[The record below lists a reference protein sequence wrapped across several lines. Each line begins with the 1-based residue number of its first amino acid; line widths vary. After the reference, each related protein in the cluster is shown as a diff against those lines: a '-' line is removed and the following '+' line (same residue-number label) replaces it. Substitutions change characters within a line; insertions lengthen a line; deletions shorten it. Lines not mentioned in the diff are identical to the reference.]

1 MNRQATKLTLWALA
15 WPIFIELFL
24 QFLLGAADTLMVSRI
39 SDDAVAV
46 VGFSNQLF
54 SAVMTLFVTVSSG
67 AGILIAQK
75 LGARKSEDA
84 RRIGIMSLSV
94 SGGIGLALSVVLSLF
109 PRQISSWLQLPEE
122 LLPLAET
129 YVSIVGGGMV
139 LVALMSA
146 LSSAIRNTGNTK
158 GPMYIAIGMNVVHVA
173 LNYAFIFGAW
183 GFPKWGLLGVALS
196 TVICRLLAVL
206 VLLYMFLHTFERRIA
221 LPDFK
226 LFDRGLFGEI
236 LRIGW
241 PLGVNMSCWV
251 FSQMAIFSYI
261 AMIGA
266 AELAARTYMNTLESF
281 CFMLGYSIAL
291 ALQIQIAHLFGA
303 GRMQEAYRTAFRGL
317 GIGLALVLVNALVIY
332 AIGKPV
338 LGLFTQDPT
347 IVAFGVSLLGL
358 NILLQPGKMV
368 NMALQNSLNAVGDTR
383 FTMWISLGSLSIIA
397 SGVSYW
403 MGIGLG
409 WGLTGIYIAMIL
421 DEYIRGALSF
431 VRWRGGKK
439 LRASGGDMA
448 AEIRSVPSV
457 RQTEA
462 LDV

>member
-1 MNRQATKLTLWALA
+1 MKNTAKKLTLWALA

-54 SAVMTLFVTVSSG
+54 SAVTTLFVTVASG

-75 LGARKSEDA
+75 LGARKNEDA
-84 RRIGIMSLSV
+84 RTIGIMSLTV
-94 SGGIGLALSVVLSLF
+94 SFGIGLALSAVLYLF
-109 PRQISSWLQLPEE
+109 PRPISAWLQLPEE

-139 LVALMSA
+139 LVAVMSA
-146 LSSAIRNTGNTK
+146 LNTAIRNTGNTK

-206 VLLYMFLHTFERRIA
+206 VLLFMFLHAFERPIRVRD
-221 LPDFK
+221 LKQFH
-226 LFDRGLFGEI
+226 RGLFGEI

-251 FSQMAIFSYI
+251 FSQLAIYAYI

-303 GRMQEAYRTAFRGL
+303 GRMQEAYRTAYRALFIGL
-317 GIGLALVLVNALVIY
+317 GIVIVNAAVIY
-332 AIGKPV
+332 LLGKPV
-338 LGLFTQDPT
+338 LGLFTKDET

-358 NILLQPGKMV
+358 NILLQPGKML
-368 NMALQNSLNAVGDTR
+368 NMAIQNALNAVGDTR
-383 FTMWISLGSLSIIA
+383 FTMWISLGSLTIIA
-397 SGVSYW
+397 TGVSYW
-403 MGIGLG
+403 FGIGLG

-421 DEYIRGALSF
+421 DEYVRGALALT
-431 VRWRGGKK
+431 RWRGRKK
-439 LRASGGDMA
+439 LREAEGGMADDKVQASG
-448 AEIRSVPSV
+448 IRQESV
-457 RQTEA
+457 

>member
-1 MNRQATKLTLWALA
+1 MKDNVKKLTLWALA

-54 SAVMTLFVTVSSG
+54 SAMMTLFVTVASG

-75 LGARKSEDA
+75 LGAGKAEDA
-84 RRIGIMSLSV
+84 RTLGIMSLTV
-94 SGGIGLALSVVLSLF
+94 SGGIGLAISVLLYLF
-109 PRQISSWLQLPEE
+109 PRQISAWLQLPEE

-139 LVALMSA
+139 LVAMMSA
-146 LSSAIRNTGNTK
+146 LSTAIRNTGNTK

-183 GFPKWGLLGVALS
+183 GFPEWGLLGVALS

-206 VLLYMFLHTFERRIA
+206 VLLFMFLHTFARPIRIRDLA
-221 LPDFK
+221 

-236 LRIGW
+236 IRIGW

-251 FSQMAIFSYI
+251 FSQLAIYTYI

-291 ALQIQIAHLFGA
+291 ALQIQIALLFGA
-303 GRMQEAYRTAFRGL
+303 GRMKEAYRTSFRAL
-317 GIGLALVLVNALVIY
+317 GIGLGLVFVNAVVIY

-338 LGLFTQDPT
+338 LGLLTEDEA
-347 IVAFGVSLLGL
+347 IIAFGVSLLGL
-358 NILLQPGKMV
+358 NILLQPGKML
-368 NMALQNSLNAVGDTR
+368 NMAIQNALNAVGDTR
-383 FTMWISLGSLSIIA
+383 FTMWISLGSLSIVA
-397 SGVSYW
+397 TGVSYW
-403 MGIGLG
+403 FGIGLG
-409 WGLTGIYIAMIL
+409 WGLAGIYAAMIL
-421 DEYIRGALSF
+421 DEYIRGALALM
-431 VRWRGGKK
+431 RWRGRKK
-439 LRASGGDMA
+439 LRAAAGDMA
-448 AEIRSVPSV
+448 DERAPVSSIRHDGVLEV
-457 RQTEA
+457 
-462 LDV
+462 